1 MILQKLIVN
10 DGICRAKST
19 VRLNIYRNRKE
30 SFSMENKSQKE
41 TEKVLLQ
48 EKKREMQLDEAFE
61 LGNCASASDCTGSV
75 PAAPLTKNQWKNYDK
90 TYHFQP
96 KTVKKEQ
103 Q

>member
-1 MILQKLIVN
+1 MEKKCP
-10 DGICRAKST
+10 GKTAKE
-19 VRLNIYRNRKE
+19 LC
-30 SFSMENKSQKE
+30 
-41 TEKVLLQ
+41 Q